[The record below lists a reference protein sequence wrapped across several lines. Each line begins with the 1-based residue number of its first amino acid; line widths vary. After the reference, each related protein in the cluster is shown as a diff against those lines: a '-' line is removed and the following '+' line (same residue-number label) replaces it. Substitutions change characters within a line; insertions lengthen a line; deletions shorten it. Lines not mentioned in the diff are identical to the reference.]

1 MLHEGSRVWLVE
13 GASDDRLGVVRTLL
27 GDGREAMVAPV
38 SPPVTLDRGDERRY
52 PEHLP
57 MVCDCGDAN
66 HAHADALLME
76 VTRRLS
82 RGGPELLPHDVTA
95 GNFVTELCR
104 SLAWDIRPSVR
115 IESIGCDQWFGI
127 KASDLED
134 DEVYVQCDRVE
145 HGLAAIWKHYADR
158 QGLAV
163 EGDE

>member
-1 MLHEGSRVWLVE
+1 MWLVG
-13 GASDDRLGVVRTLL
+13 GASPDRLGVVRTLE
-27 GDGREAMVAPV
+27 GDGHEAVVALV
-38 SPPVTLDRGDERRY
+38 GPPITRVHDGRRY
-52 PEHLP
+52 PEYLP

-66 HAHADALLME
+66 HAHADGLLME

-82 RGGPELLPHDVTA
+82 RGGPELLPHDVTP
-95 GNFVTELCR
+95 GNFATELCR

-127 KASDLED
+127 KASDLEGD
-134 DEVYVQCDRVE
+134 AVYVQCDRVE

-163 EGDE
+163 EDDE